1 MGRSKAGMD
10 RPDVFDANCPS
21 RRCLALIS
29 DKWSVLVIWALSDG
43 THRFGDLRR
52 RIRGVSQKMLTQ
64 TLRGLERSQLVERTV
79 FAEVPPRVEYKLTP
93 LGQGLTGALSALCEW
108 AERYFAQTRP
118 ELLEEKRLSAG
129 AAPGPLPALLAL
141 GLARPDPAPLED
153 PPLHLGPALQL
164 LLAA

>member
-1 MGRSKAGMD
+1 MGRSRPNMD

-64 TLRGLERSQLVERTV
+64 TLRTLERSQLLERTV
-79 FAEVPPRVEYKLTP
+79 FAEVPPRVEYKLTALGEGLVGP
-93 LGQGLTGALSALCEW
+93 LGALCEW
-108 AERYFAQTRP
+108 AEKYFAQTAP
-118 ELLEEKRLSAG
+118 EPLEEKRLSA
-129 AAPGPLPALLAL
+129 
-141 GLARPDPAPLED
+141 
-153 PPLHLGPALQL
+153 
-164 LLAA
+164 